1 MSNRKAFTMI
11 ELIFVIVIM
20 GIIGKFGVEFL
31 AQAYKSFI
39 FSTINNQLEQNSAQ
53 AVEFIANRLQYRIKD
68 SAIARTASGATPVA
82 LGSAS
87 GDTYKVLEW
96 VAADI
101 DGFRGDSVPFWSGI
115 LDLDKGSAAVL
126 ESPGTDT
133 GKINTLIGA
142 LSNGGS
148 SINDAAL
155 FFIGANSDVKTDY
168 GWDGNLTTINAQ
180 KGAMHPI
187 KSATTVEQF
196 QSSTG
201 TNFSGIDVYEYYKL
215 SWTANAIVYEPGTD
229 HNGTLRFYY
238 DYQPWKDSGDGTG
251 EKNTD
256 GKSSVIMENVSTFQ
270 FIAIGDIV
278 KIQVCVKSNLVTGEE
293 YSLCKEKTIF

>member
-1 MSNRKAFTMI
+1 MNNRKAFTMI

-20 GIIGKFGVEFL
+20 GIIGKFGVEYL

-39 FSTINNQLEQNSAQ
+39 FTSINNQLQQNSAQ

-68 SAIARTASGATPVA
+68 SAIARTAAGATPVA
-82 LGSAS
+82 LGSAAGS
-87 GDTYKVLEW
+87 SYKVLEW
-96 VAADI
+96 VAEDI
-101 DGFRGDSVPFWSGI
+101 DGFRGDTLPFWSGI
-115 LDLDKGSAAVL
+115 LDLDKGSATVL

-133 GKINTLIGA
+133 GKVNTLIGA

-148 SINDAAL
+148 TINDAAL

-168 GWDGNLTTINAQ
+168 GWDGNLTKINAQ
-180 KGAMHPI
+180 TGAMHPI
-187 KSATTVEQF
+187 TSAAGATQF

-215 SWTANAIVYEPGTD
+215 AWTANAVVYEPGT
-229 HNGTLRFYY
+229 NNKGVLKFYY
-238 DYQPWKDSGDGTG
+238 NYQPWLGESYTSTG
-251 EKNTD
+251 A
-256 GKSSVIMENVSTFQ
+256 KSAIIMEDVSTFQ

-278 KIQVCVKSNLVTGEE
+278 KIQVCVKSDLVTGEE